1 MYSLE
6 NSITLAKNYLGD
18 KYFADLTISYTKV
31 EDRTVL
37 EINKTGSNIE
47 IKYGELSSLYFALTL
62 IKQNHKKDEYHISL
76 NRHFKSNGL
85 MHDCSRNGVL
95 NINQAKEMIMVS
107 ALFGL
112 NQFMLYTEDTYEIED
127 EPFFGYMRGRY
138 TKEELK
144 DLVAYSNSFGVEL
157 IPCIQTLSHLAAAL
171 KWPAFSNIADTGN
184 TLLAGHEPTYVFIE
198 KMIKTCREVFDSKNI
213 HIGLDEAIDL
223 ASGQFIWKDKVL
235 DKKELFLN
243 HLNRVVEICKKYN
256 FKPQMWCDMFFKL
269 EADNSEGHKNWY
281 EFQGNLS
288 EKVESLIP
296 DVGFIYWDY
305 YHDQSEVYDRM
316 FKISKHTK
324 KEGIFA
330 DGAISWIGFAPNIT
344 QSLKIT
350 RVGLKSAVKNKVDSL
365 LITSW
370 GDGGNECS
378 VITSYPCMA
387 LHALYDFY
395 GGGSDAKLSKLL
407 ETVTGDPLKR
417 WALLQ
422 EVNHLRPNVEQ
433 APYENL
439 SKPMVYQDILMGAA
453 DSLVKPFFSEAYK
466 KVAKELSSAAKKS
479 KKYGYQYKSLAALA
493 DLLIEK
499 STIGIRLR
507 DTYKTKEKEEL
518 KPFIAELKLIDKKVD
533 KFVETYREQWMRQNK
548 TFGFEIIDGRFGWL
562 KARIKSTIIVLND
575 YLSGKTNSIPELEL
589 EILTWQG
596 TKLFEDGILIGYWP
610 EVASQ
615 NVI

>member
-198 KMIKTCREVFDSKNI
+198 KSG
-213 HIGLDEAIDL
+213 GLQPNNKQLIL
-223 ASGQFIWKDKVL
+223 LLV
-235 DKKELFLN
+235 
-243 HLNRVVEICKKYN
+243 
-256 FKPQMWCDMFFKL
+256 
-269 EADNSEGHKNWY
+269 NSFG
-281 EFQGNLS
+281 
-288 EKVESLIP
+288 
-296 DVGFIYWDY
+296 
-305 YHDQSEVYDRM
+305 
-316 FKISKHTK
+316 
-324 KEGIFA
+324 
-330 DGAISWIGFAPNIT
+330 
-344 QSLKIT
+344 
-350 RVGLKSAVKNKVDSL
+350 
-365 LITSW
+365 
-370 GDGGNECS
+370 
-378 VITSYPCMA
+378 
-387 LHALYDFY
+387 
-395 GGGSDAKLSKLL
+395 
-407 ETVTGDPLKR
+407 
-417 WALLQ
+417 
-422 EVNHLRPNVEQ
+422 
-433 APYENL
+433 
-439 SKPMVYQDILMGAA
+439 
-453 DSLVKPFFSEAYK
+453 
-466 KVAKELSSAAKKS
+466 
-479 KKYGYQYKSLAALA
+479 
-493 DLLIEK
+493 
-499 STIGIRLR
+499 
-507 DTYKTKEKEEL
+507 KTK
-518 KPFIAELKLIDKKVD
+518 
-533 KFVETYREQWMRQNK
+533 
-548 TFGFEIIDGRFGWL
+548 
-562 KARIKSTIIVLND
+562 S
-575 YLSGKTNSIPELEL
+575 
-589 EILTWQG
+589 
-596 TKLFEDGILIGYWP
+596 
-610 EVASQ
+610 
-615 NVI
+615 